1 MKKLLIV
8 LFFISG
14 ILYSQEKIT
23 KNLGDFNV
31 LKTYRGLHV
40 KLVKSDAPVIVIE
53 GRKSNDVIVKNVNG
67 ILKLS
72 MSLEQTFSAGD
83 VDVTIFYKDNLD
95 IIDANE
101 GSTITSAET
110 ITQDRLEIRSQEGA
124 DIKLQVKTNNLEV
137 KAISAGIISLTGYSV
152 NQNVNVNTGGI
163 YKGENLE
170 SDTTIVVAS
179 TGAEATVN
187 ADKLVDAN
195 AKLGATISVTGN
207 PKEVKKKE
215 SLSGYV
221 RS

>member
-1 MKKLLIV
+1 MKKLVIV

-14 ILYSQEKIT
+14 FVYGQEKIT

-31 LKTYRGLHV
+31 LKTYRGLNV
-40 KLVKSDAPVIVIE
+40 KLARAEAPVIVIE

-67 ILKLS
+67 VLKLS
-72 MSLEQTFSAGD
+72 MTIDQTFSAGD
-83 VDVTIFYKDNLD
+83 VEVTIYFKDNID

-101 GSTITSAET
+101 GSVISAKET
-110 ITQDRLEIRSQEGA
+110 IKQDRLEIRSQEGA
-124 DIKLQVKTNNLEV
+124 QVNLDINVNNLEV
-137 KAISAGIISLTGYSV
+137 KSISAGQIILNGFAV

-170 SDTTIVVAS
+170 TDSTVIVAS

-187 ADKLVDAN
+187 ASKLVDAN
-195 AKLGATISVTGN
+195 AKLAATISITGN

-215 SLSGYV
+215 TLSGYV
-221 RS
+221 RQ

>member
-1 MKKLLIV
+1 MKKLVIV

-14 ILYSQEKIT
+14 FVYGQEKIT

-31 LKTYRGLHV
+31 LKTYRGLNV
-40 KLVKSDAPVIVIE
+40 KLARAEAPVIVIE

-67 ILKLS
+67 VLKLS
-72 MSLEQTFSAGD
+72 MTIDQTFSAGD
-83 VDVTIFYKDNLD
+83 VEVTIYFKDNID

-101 GSTITSAET
+101 GSVISAKET
-110 ITQDRLEIRSQEGA
+110 IKQDRLEIRSQEGA
-124 DIKLQVKTNNLEV
+124 EVNLDINVNNLEV
-137 KAISAGIISLTGYSV
+137 KSISAGQIILNGFAV

-170 SDTTIVVAS
+170 TDSTVIVAS

-187 ADKLVDAN
+187 ASELVDAN
-195 AKLGATISVTGN
+195 AKLAATISITGN

-215 SLSGYV
+215 TLSGYV
-221 RS
+221 RQ